1 MYGQST
7 SDGSISA
14 SGGRIYKVTVSSV
27 ARMPGSNSLI
37 RRSNY
42 TLTIPYDRLSSEM
55 QRITKSGAKVVSV
68 TPIVS

>member
-7 SDGSISA
+7 SDDSISA
-14 SGGRIYKVTVSSV
+14 SGGRVYKVQVSV

-42 TLTIPYDRLSSEM
+42 TLTVPYDRLSSEM
-55 QRITKSGAKVVSV
+55 QRIVKSGAKVVSV
-68 TPIVS
+68 TSVVS